1 MIANA
6 LTIPIGLWLAYSAI
20 FPAPIG
26 GTNDTKLMLC
36 GLVLAVLAFVARGAS
51 SMAWQTTLNI
61 VLGLSLALFAGARMY
76 LGDVAIGAF
85 WVVLLTGIA
94 VATAALWSILY
105 RAEPEKASSAV

>member
-6 LTIPIGLWLAYSAI
+6 LTVPIGLWLAYSAI

-26 GTNDTKLMLC
+26 GTNDARLMLS

-61 VLGLSLALFAGARMY
+61 VLGLSLAFFAGARMY
-76 LGDVAIGAF
+76 LGDAAIGAF

-105 RAEPEKASSAV
+105 RAEQEQVSSAV

>member
-26 GTNDTKLMLC
+26 GTNDLKLTLC
-36 GLVLAVLAFVARGAS
+36 GLAVAVLAFLARGTQ

-61 VLGLSLALFAGARMY
+61 VLGVVLALFAGARMY
-76 LGDVAIGAF
+76 FGDAALSAF
-85 WVVLLTGIA
+85 WIVLLTGIA
-94 VATAALWSILY
+94 VATGALWSILY
-105 RAEPEKASSAV
+105 RVETEKAVAAD